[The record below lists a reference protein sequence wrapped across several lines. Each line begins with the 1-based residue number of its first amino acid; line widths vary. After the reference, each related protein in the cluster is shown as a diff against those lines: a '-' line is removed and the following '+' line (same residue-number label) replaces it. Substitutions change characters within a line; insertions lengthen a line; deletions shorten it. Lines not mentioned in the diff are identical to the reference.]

1 MNQDNAVALWQ
12 MYIHWGV
19 KAIADAP
26 NADAVIIMQTAN
38 DKQYIFPIQLA
49 DSFVPP
55 IISALEAAKDTH
67 VLRLVHIWKNHWLDM
82 PAYDL
87 LKALTQL
94 HPENENAQLMLIG
107 EKGFV
112 MHSIK
117 DTMS

>member
-1 MNQDNAVALWQ
+1 MSQDHTVALWQ
-12 MYIHWGV
+12 MYIHWGI

-26 NADAVIIMQTAN
+26 DADAVVIMQTAIG
-38 DKQYIFPIQLA
+38 KQYIFPIKLE
-49 DSFVPP
+49 DPFVTP
-55 IISALEAAKDTH
+55 IISALETAQDTH